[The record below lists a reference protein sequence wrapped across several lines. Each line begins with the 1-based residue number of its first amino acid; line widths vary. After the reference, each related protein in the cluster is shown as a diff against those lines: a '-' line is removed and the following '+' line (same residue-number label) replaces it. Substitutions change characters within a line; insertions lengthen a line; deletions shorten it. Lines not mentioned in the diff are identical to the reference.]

1 MVSGSQHVQRA
12 VEGRLPLGLG
22 GLFYGVYP
30 ALVTDV
36 ADPDAQGRV
45 RVRLVWSPDSK
56 ESAYEVW
63 ARVSTL
69 MAGADRGTWFVPE
82 VDDEVLVA
90 FAGGDPRQAFV
101 LGSLWNGVDSPPETM
116 DGAGANDIRAIHSRN
131 GVQIRIDDASGTESL
146 TLETPGGQ
154 RVVLHDGPGEI
165 TVSDSNGNSVT
176 LDSSGVTVTASAKV
190 TVSAGT
196 VEVSAGMVT
205 VNAGMSKFSGVV
217 QADTVITNSVV
228 SSSYTPGAGNIW

>member
-1 MVSGSQHVQRA
+1 MIAGSPHATDMKEPRTP
-12 VEGRLPLGLG
+12 RGLG

-36 ADPDAQGRV
+36 VDPEGQGRV
-45 RVRLVWSPDSK
+45 RIRLPWAADTADA
-56 ESAYEVW
+56 AYEHW
-63 ARVSTL
+63 APVATL
-69 MAGADRGTWFVPE
+69 MAGADRGTWFIPE

-90 FAGGDPRQAFV
+90 FGGGDPRHPYVIGA
-101 LGSLWNGVDSPPETM
+101 LWNGVDSPPETI
-116 DGAGANDIRAIHSRN
+116 DASNDIRAIHSRN
-131 GVQIRIDDASGTESL
+131 GVQIRIEDTAGTEKL

-154 RVVLHDGPGEI
+154 KVIIADGPGE
-165 TVSDSNGNSVT
+165 VEVLDSNGNSVK
-176 LDSSGVTVTASAKV
+176 LDSSGITVTASAKV

-228 SSSYTPGAGNIW
+228 SASYTPGAGNIW